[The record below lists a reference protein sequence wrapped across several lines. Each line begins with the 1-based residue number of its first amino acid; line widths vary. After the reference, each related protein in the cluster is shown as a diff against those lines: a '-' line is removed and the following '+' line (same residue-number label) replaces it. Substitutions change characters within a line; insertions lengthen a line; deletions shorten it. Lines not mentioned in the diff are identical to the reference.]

1 MTGNATNSGGA
12 AAGFAS
18 ALFGQSAREDLQRY
32 NVHGLAQLA
41 AAAWRHLSAPRQQGR
56 PGLVIFDPEE
66 PSLSD
71 ITVIEVVNDDMP
83 FLLDSTL
90 AELND
95 QGCELRLV
103 AHPVLDVERAA
114 DGSLFAL
121 ASRAGAGTR
130 RESLIHVHI
139 SRIPDTARRQKL
151 ALALEAIYADVRLA
165 CADWP
170 AMHDRLTRA
179 AAAYRADPPN
189 IPADELAEAVQF
201 LDWLAADNF
210 TFLGMREYRIEEIG
224 PVNAPDFNAVGDSG
238 LGILRNPSVKVLRRG
253 RELVTITPEV
263 LEFLREPQALI
274 IAKANVRSKIHRRAH
289 MDYIGIKQFNEDGM
303 LCGELRLVG
312 LFTSTAYTRSTST
325 IPYVR
330 HKVARVLQAAH
341 FEAQSHSGKLLAN
354 VLETFPRDELFQIDV
369 ATLADFAHEIASLT
383 DRPRLRA
390 LARID
395 RFDRFVSILAYFP
408 RDRYDTGV
416 RRKAEAFLARIY
428 NGRISAVYPFY
439 PEGSLVRVHFIVGRD
454 EGKTPVISREELESG
469 LAAISRTWGDNLREA
484 LLAGGPSGPARAMLF
499 GDAFS
504 PDYMARYDSSQAMD
518 DIAVLERLTT
528 REPNA
533 FVIRAGEQDGAQASL
548 RVFSLGRP
556 MPLSE
561 RVPVLENL
569 GFRVVSEDTAG
580 IRTPAGDVWLHDMAL
595 SHAAGAGAIAERRFA
610 IETLLRAVAY
620 GEAESDGFNALVVS
634 PGLLWRDIAL
644 LRALARYLRQAGI
657 SFSQSYLWA
666 ALTQNPWIA
675 DALLRLVYARLDPE
689 QEIDAATREQRE
701 KDILGEIDTRLA
713 DVTSLDEDRI
723 LRRFVNVIRA
733 AVRTNFFQLNEDGSA
748 RQTIAFKFESRRID
762 DLPLPRPLYEI
773 TVYSPRVEGI
783 HLRFGKVARG
793 GIRWSDRQQDFRT
806 EVLGLV
812 KAQQVKNAVIV
823 PVGAKGGF
831 FPKRLPPAS
840 DREAFMAEGVAAYEI
855 FIGALLDLT
864 DNFVEGK
871 LVPPANT
878 YRHDGDDPYLVVAA
892 DKGTATFSDI
902 ANDISL
908 TRGHWLGDAF
918 ASGGSA
924 GYDHK
929 KMGITAR
936 GAWEAVKRHFRELGT
951 DIQTQ
956 PFTVVGVGDM
966 SGDVFGNGMLLSKE
980 TRLLAAFD
988 HRDIFIDPAPDAAA
1002 AMAERARLFALP
1014 RSSWRDY
1021 DAKLISKGGGVFSR
1035 QAKQIPLSPEMRALL
1050 RIEALFATPQDVIRA
1065 ILRAPVD
1072 LLWFGGIGTYVR
1084 ASHETDEQVGDRSND
1099 AIRVTAPELA
1109 CKVIGEGANL
1119 GVTQR
1124 GRIEAALRGV
1134 RLNSDAI
1141 DNSAGVNT
1149 SDIEVNIKIALSAA
1163 VREGRLDLEGRN
1175 ALLASMTDDVA
1186 ALVLRNNYRQTL
1198 ALSLAQRR
1206 GPEDVGFAIRLM
1218 QTLEKQGR
1226 LERSVEYLA
1235 DDSTLMARA
1244 RSGVGLTR
1252 PELSVLLAYA
1262 KLATHD
1268 ALLESDAPDDPYMS
1282 RELTLYFPKAM
1293 RDRFPE
1299 TIEGHRLRREIVATA
1314 LANALIDRGGPTII
1328 SRLSDETGAG
1338 APLAARAFVV
1348 LREAFGLNRL
1358 DRAIDAL
1365 DNQISGALQLDL
1377 YGRVQDLLISRLP
1390 WFVRHVDLAAGVEAA
1405 GMRFQAAIDE
1415 LARSIETYVP
1425 DMRRT
1430 ALLEQQGEWVRAGV
1444 PEELARRL
1452 AILPALSAAP
1462 DIVLVAERG
1471 KRPLGDV
1478 ASTLFAVDETFGLG
1492 AMTAGARQLPASDH
1506 YDRVARDRALE
1517 QIESS
1522 RRRVTTAIL
1531 AQPQKQKKTQH
1542 GKPAVDS
1549 WLAAQGP
1556 DAARIHALLC
1566 EIAGGDLS
1574 LARLTVAAGLLG
1586 DLAGE

>member
-1 MTGNATNSGGA
+1 MTGNTNGGGT

-41 AAAWRHLSAPRQQGR
+41 AAAWRHLSAPRYDDE
-56 PGLVIFDPEE
+56 PSLVIFDPED

-71 ITVIEVVNDDMP
+71 VTVIEVVNDDMP

-90 AELND
+90 AELNE

-103 AHPVLDVERAA
+103 AHPILDVERAQ

-121 ASRAGAGTR
+121 ATRQGAGTR

-139 SRIPDTARRQKL
+139 TRTPDPSRPQRLGQ
-151 ALALEAIYADVRLA
+151 ALEAIYADVRRA
-165 CADWP
+165 YTDWP
-170 AMHDRLTRA
+170 AMQDRLTRA
-179 AAAYRADPPN
+179 AADYRAAPPN
-189 IPADELAEAVQF
+189 LPADELAEAVQF

-224 PVNAPDFNAVGDSG
+224 PVNEPDFNAVGESG
-238 LGILRNPSVKVLRRG
+238 LGILRDPAVKVLRRG

-263 LEFLREPQALI
+263 LQFLREPQALI

-289 MDYIGIKQFNEDGM
+289 MDYIGIKQFNDDGM

-312 LFTSTAYTRSTST
+312 LFTSTAYTRSTSA
-325 IPYVR
+325 IPYIR

-341 FEAQSHSGKLLAN
+341 FDAQSHSGKMLAN

-369 ATLADFAHEIASLT
+369 PTLAEFAHEIASLS

-395 RFDRFVSILAYFP
+395 RFDRFVSVLTYFP

-416 RRKAEAFLARIY
+416 RRKAEAFLAGVY
-428 NGRISAVYPFY
+428 KGRVSAVYPFY
-439 PEGSLVRVHFIVGRD
+439 PEGPLVRVHFIIGRD
-454 EGKTPVISREELESG
+454 EGKTPVVPRDRLEAG
-469 LAAISRTWGDNLREA
+469 LASISRTWGDNLREA
-484 LLAGGPSGPARAMLF
+484 LLAGEANGPARAMLF

-504 PDYMARYDSSQAMD
+504 PEYMARYDAAQAMD
-518 DIAVLERLTT
+518 DIATLERLTQH
-528 REPNA
+528 EPSA
-533 FVIRAGEQDGAQASL
+533 FVMRPEGGENDQVSL

-580 IRTPAGDVWLHDMAL
+580 IQTPAGAVWLHDMTL
-595 SHAAGAGAIAERRFA
+595 SHAAGPQAVAERRYA

-657 SFSQSYLWA
+657 AFSQSYLWA
-666 ALTQNPWIA
+666 ALTQNPLIA
-675 DALLRLVYARLDPE
+675 DALLRLVYARLDSD
-689 QEIDAATREQRE
+689 QEIEPDAREQRE
-701 KDILGEIDTRLA
+701 KEIVAEIEDRLTS
-713 DVTSLDEDRI
+713 VTSLDEDRI

-733 AVRTNFFQLNEDGSA
+733 SIRTNYFQLDENGA
-748 RQTIAFKFESRRID
+748 PRPTIAFKFESRRID

-773 TVYSPRVEGI
+773 SVYSPRVEGI

-840 DREAFMAEGVAAYEI
+840 DREAFMQEGVAAYEI

-864 DNFVEGK
+864 DNLVEGRV
-871 LVPPANT
+871 VPPAHT

-908 TRGHWLGDAF
+908 QRGHWLGDAF

-936 GAWEAVKRHFRELGT
+936 GAWEAVKRHFRERGT
-951 DIQTQ
+951 DIQTT
-956 PFTVVGVGDM
+956 PFTVAGVGDM
-966 SGDVFGNGMLLSKE
+966 SGDVFGNGMLLSNE
-980 TRLLAAFD
+980 IRLVAAFD

-1002 AMAERARLFALP
+1002 SLAERARLFALP

-1021 DAKLISKGGGVFSR
+1021 DAGLISKGGGIFSR

-1050 RIEALFATPQDVIRA
+1050 KIEALFATPQDVIRA
-1065 ILRAPVD
+1065 ILRAEVD

-1084 ASHETDEQVGDRSND
+1084 ASHEADEQVGDRSND
-1099 AIRVTAPELA
+1099 AIRVTAPELC

-1124 GRIEAALRGV
+1124 GRIEAAMRGV

-1149 SDIEVNIKIALSAA
+1149 SDIEVNIKIAQSAA
-1163 VREGRLDLEGRN
+1163 VREGRLDLPGRN
-1175 ALLASMTDDVA
+1175 ELLASMTNDVA
-1186 ALVLRNNYRQTL
+1186 ALVLANNYRQTL

-1226 LERSVEYLA
+1226 L
-1235 DDSTLMARA
+1235 
-1244 RSGVGLTR
+1244 
-1252 PELSVLLAYA
+1252 
-1262 KLATHD
+1262 
-1268 ALLESDAPDDPYMS
+1268 
-1282 RELTLYFPKAM
+1282 
-1293 RDRFPE
+1293 
-1299 TIEGHRLRREIVATA
+1299 
-1314 LANALIDRGGPTII
+1314 
-1328 SRLSDETGAG
+1328 
-1338 APLAARAFVV
+1338 
-1348 LREAFGLNRL
+1348 
-1358 DRAIDAL
+1358 
-1365 DNQISGALQLDL
+1365 
-1377 YGRVQDLLISRLP
+1377 
-1390 WFVRHVDLAAGVEAA
+1390 
-1405 GMRFQAAIDE
+1405 
-1415 LARSIETYVP
+1415 
-1425 DMRRT
+1425 
-1430 ALLEQQGEWVRAGV
+1430 
-1444 PEELARRL
+1444 
-1452 AILPALSAAP
+1452 
-1462 DIVLVAERG
+1462 
-1471 KRPLGDV
+1471 
-1478 ASTLFAVDETFGLG
+1478 
-1492 AMTAGARQLPASDH
+1492 
-1506 YDRVARDRALE
+1506 
-1517 QIESS
+1517 
-1522 RRRVTTAIL
+1522 
-1531 AQPQKQKKTQH
+1531 
-1542 GKPAVDS
+1542 
-1549 WLAAQGP
+1549 
-1556 DAARIHALLC
+1556 
-1566 EIAGGDLS
+1566 
-1574 LARLTVAAGLLG
+1574 
-1586 DLAGE
+1586 